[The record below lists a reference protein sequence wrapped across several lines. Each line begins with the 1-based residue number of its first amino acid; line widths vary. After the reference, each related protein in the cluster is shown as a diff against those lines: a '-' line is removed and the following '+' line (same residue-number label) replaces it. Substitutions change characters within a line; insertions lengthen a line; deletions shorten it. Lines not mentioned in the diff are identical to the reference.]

1 MFTIASRSL
10 IAPLATRFFTP
21 TLTPLVRTLSTRL
34 GPTARRVVKV
44 PIGCKRSMRFLHDK
58 SWSDCPFPSGPS
70 RRSLRMEP
78 GASSS
83 RSYNTG
89 QAGLGMYYILIGE

>member
-1 MFTIASRSL
+1 MFTVASRSL
-10 IAPLATRFFTP
+10 IAPLAARFFP
-21 TLTPLVRTLSTRL
+21 PPLTPLIRTLSTRL
-34 GPTARRVVKV
+34 EPTARRVIKV
-44 PIGCKRSMRFLHDK
+44 PIGCNRSMRFLHDK
-58 SWSDCPFPSGPS
+58 SWSDSPFPAGPS
-70 RRSLRMEP
+70 RPSLRMEP